1 MCFSP
6 SFQITLGPKSL
17 FLWQSR
23 QSEQSIFRSI
33 LSVYWSVL
41 SVMVRSSKQGTL
53 IVAPISLIGFT
64 YELAHSVQCWLLY
77 VPLQDAIM

>member
-1 MCFSP
+1 MCFSS

-17 FLWQSR
+17 LLRQSR
-23 QSEQSIFRSI
+23 RPEQSVFRLI
-33 LSVYWSVL
+33 LSVYWRVL
-41 SVMVRSSKQGTL
+41 SVMMRSSKQGTL
-53 IVAPISLIGFT
+53 IVTPISLIGFT